1 MSNAVFR
8 VTLLAALLAALTLF
22 QYWPSLSFGF
32 NYDDYHFVRPYTAD
46 EVVKSFHGNWDESG
60 IERRFYRPMTVAL
73 FAARFAL
80 FRFDEASY
88 HLASVLALILCGA
101 VMMAFAYRVTNT
113 LIVPLWFAAVWAMH
127 PNLPLSMGAW
137 ITNQMHLFQA
147 LVFVSA
153 LSWWYFVRRRPAA
166 WWTPLLALGVLAF
179 LIKEDGVLLLP
190 VIAATH
196 ELYRRLVDRQ
206 TPAMPARVLIA
217 VPLLI
222 AALVGWRYYV
232 LGGWGG
238 ARTPPQ
244 NLDAVWANLAKGPA
258 QVLFLRPALHPLA
271 KIQAWT
277 AAVILPLG
285 ALAAFL
291 RYRSIAFL
299 WCFGILVVTLFD
311 LPFAL
316 LTKREQFYLISIG
329 AIMALSAS
337 LAALTLVAR
346 PWFRPI
352 IVAAGLVLVSAMHVS
367 SRGAIDLFAPR
378 NPATL
383 ATDAIV
389 EEWAA
394 VPSEVRTWIK
404 AKREGRAVTQ
414 LSADLPTIVF
424 GAYSPERDRAGR
436 EFRWTTD
443 RVRVFC
449 HPRVSTLKVVLR
461 PLMIEQPRRP
471 FTVTV
476 MLEGRTV
483 ETLLLEDEQERGLS
497 VTIPTRTFAAARMQ
511 AVDIIVDHTW
521 APGTQ
526 DTRRLGIMLYDL
538 TAEDAHGPIATP
550 FMLSAGAD

>member
-1 MSNAVFR
+1 M
-8 VTLLAALLAALTLF
+8 TLLAALLAAVTLF

-46 EVVKSFHGNWDESG
+46 EVGKSFHANWDESG

-80 FRFDEASY
+80 FRYDEFAY
-88 HLASVLALILCGA
+88 HLASVLALTVCGA
-101 VMMAFAYRVTNT
+101 VVMLFAWRVSNT
-113 LIVPLWFAAVWAMH
+113 LVLPLWFAVVWAMH

-153 LSWWYFVRRRPAA
+153 LSWWYYVRRKPAG
-166 WWTPLLALGVLAF
+166 WWSPLLALGLLAF

-190 VIAATH
+190 VIIVTH

-206 TPAMPARVLIA
+206 VPAIPKPVLLA

-222 AALVGWRYYV
+222 AVLVGWRYYV

-244 NLDAVWANLAKGPA
+244 DLETIWANLAKGPT
-258 QVLFLRPALHPLA
+258 QVLFLRPALQPVT

-291 RYRSIAFL
+291 RSRSIAFL
-299 WCFGILVVTLFD
+299 WCFGIIIVVLFD

-329 AIMALSAS
+329 AVTTLSAS

-346 PWFRPI
+346 SWFKPI

-367 SRGAIDLFAPR
+367 SRDAIDLFAPR

-394 VPSEVRTWIK
+394 VPPEIRAWIK
-404 AKREGRAVTQ
+404 AKREGRAVTK
-414 LSADLPTIVF
+414 LSADLPTIVY

-436 EFRWTTD
+436 EFRWTSD

-449 HPRVSTLKVVLR
+449 HPRVSTLKFVLR
-461 PLMIEQPRRP
+461 PLLIERPRRP

-476 MLEGRTV
+476 LLEGRTV
-483 ETLLLEDEQERGLS
+483 ETLLLDDERERGLS
-497 VTIPTRTFAAARMQ
+497 VAIPAPASPASLAFAASRMRE
-511 AVDIIVDHTW
+511 VEIIVDHTW
-521 APGTQ
+521 SPGPQ
-526 DTRRLGIMLYDL
+526 DTRQLGIMLFDL
-538 TAEDAHGPIATP
+538 TPEDANGGVVPTP
-550 FMLSAGAD
+550 FKLSAGAD